1 MVGVPEALLIELSPL
16 LDHRLTLYDKS
27 KVLSIHIHLK
37 RQPVSLQQI
46 SIVRVLNKLAVHFG
60 VFWVEAIRIKYVLV
74 EQRQV
79 LQLQRSVRLDVLLV
93 NLNALYFDHQFLD
106 F

>member
-16 LDHRLTLYDKS
+16 LNHRVTLYDKS
-27 KVLSIHIHLK
+27 KVLSIHIDLK

-60 VFWVEAIRIKYVLV
+60 VFWVEAIGIKYVLV